1 MSSLHRSNI
10 MFKEIQEIAYHFQ
23 RKYKIYFFMKRA
35 KKKKKKKKKI
45 GSVTL
50 FKKKLYAKGTV

>member
-10 MFKEIQEIAYHFQ
+10 MFKEIQEIAYHLQ

-35 KKKKKKKKKI
+35 KKKKKKKI